1 MALPAGGGQGQTIM
15 QEVTFELILI
25 GECEIQQTKPT
36 GRGKSLWK
44 ASKVKK
50 KDSKARNCNVLECL
64 EGWVRF
70 VGRWGWKGQQ
80 PPLDEGRAC

>member
-1 MALPAGGGQGQTIM
+1 M

-50 KDSKARNCNVLECL
+50 RL
-64 EGWVRF
+64 
-70 VGRWGWKGQQ
+70 KGQELQ
-80 PPLDEGRAC
+80 RFGMSGGLGAFRRKMGLERPAATS

>member
-1 MALPAGGGQGQTIM
+1 ME
-15 QEVTFELILI
+15 EVTFELILI

-50 KDSKARNCNVLECL
+50 TQRPGTATFWNV
-64 EGWVRF
+64 W
-70 VGRWGWKGQQ
+70 
-80 PPLDEGRAC
+80 RAGCVS